1 MIGFVQW
8 CLSLIFFLKKVFL
21 KDFKFFL
28 FYLFQNNIFLVFS
41 NHFNMLILKIIF
53 KNKKNIILILF
64 WIKIILKNNHNYI
77 LKHILNGVWIGET
90 QPHFLDIVFSVSQ
103 QLNIVFHDDGCV
115 RDVIMIIF

>member
-8 CLSLIFFLKKVFL
+8 CLSLIFFLKKIFL
-21 KDFKFFL
+21 KDFKSFL

-64 WIKIILKNNHNYI
+64 WIKIILKNNRNYI
-77 LKHILNGVWIGET
+77 LKHILNGVWIGERR
-90 QPHFLDIVFSVSQ
+90 PHFLDIVFSVSQ